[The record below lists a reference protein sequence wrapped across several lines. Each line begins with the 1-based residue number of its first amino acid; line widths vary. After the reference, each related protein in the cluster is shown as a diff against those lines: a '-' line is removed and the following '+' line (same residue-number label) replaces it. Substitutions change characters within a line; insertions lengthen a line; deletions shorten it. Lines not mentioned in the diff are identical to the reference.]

1 MKYLG
6 LDIEGNKVDTIVRTA
21 AKLFSTRGYLATSMN
36 DIAFKAKISKGA
48 IYHYFQRKDDI
59 LNFITLNYVQFDVN
73 ELENELQSIKDPRE
87 RIRFIITR
95 HIRHY
100 ATYPNEAKVLFNEA
114 YNLPPEKN
122 RILLNTERKY
132 YQIVISVL
140 SEYIGDRLT
149 KSKIKVLALTLFGMC
164 NWIYSW
170 YDSRGE
176 IKPDDLAELIFNVF
190 IGGMDGLS

>member
-6 LDIEGNKVDTIVRTA
+6 LDSVGNKVDTIVRTA
-21 AKLFSTRGYLATSMN
+21 AKLFSTKGYLATSMN
-36 DIAFKAKISKGA
+36 DIASKAKISKGA
-48 IYHYFQRKDDI
+48 IYHYFQTKDEI
-59 LNFITLNYVQFDVN
+59 LNFIALNYVQFDVN
-73 ELENELQSIKDPRE
+73 ELENELKSIKDPGE
-87 RIRFIITR
+87 KIRFMIKR

-100 ATYPNEAKVLFNEA
+100 VTYPNEAKVLFNEA
-114 YNLPPEKN
+114 YNIPTKKQ
-122 RILLNTERKY
+122 RILHSTERKY
-132 YQIVISVL
+132 YQIVVGVL
-140 SEYIGDRLT
+140 SDYVGDRMT

-190 IGGMDGLS
+190 IGGIDGLS